1 MTQISQLLK
10 MISIYNILQL
20 LINISMLQKEEEDS
34 YERHLV
40 DDMREFALRWESELE
55 QEEKRWSS
63 EEEHS
68 AGRP

>member
-1 MTQISQLLK
+1 VNLFI
-10 MISIYNILQL
+10 IILC
-20 LINISMLQKEEEDS
+20 SQKEEEDS